1 MNKLIIGAATAA
13 ALFATAGVAS
23 AQTFQN
29 DGYGGSRGRM
39 IERDV
44 GMPTYGERGMYGEER
59 MSPNYGWSRPGRSDS
74 YDTGAYGSQRVGPQ
88 SPPTGS

>member
-1 MNKLIIGAATAA
+1 MNKLIIATATAA

-29 DGYGGSRGRM
+29 DGYSGGRGRM
-39 IERDV
+39 IERNV
-44 GMPTYGERGMYGEER
+44 GMPMYGEQDTYGEER
-59 MSPNYGWSRPGRSDS
+59 VSPNYGWSRPGRSDS
-74 YDTGAYGSQRVGPQ
+74 YDTGAYGAQRVWPQ